1 LTFIG
6 WNERGLPA
14 SSAAVRAMTDRAR
27 AALGEWLG
35 EAPEP
40 LPAEAAE

>member
-6 WNERGLPA
+6 WNERGLP
-14 SSAAVRAMTDRAR
+14 TDRAR